1 MRPPRSW
8 VTPVPPWGAFR
19 RAPTGTSAACE
30 RLPFMG
36 LTPWVSATVLGSR
49 PICLVA
55 PCRSQPARPGWAVLS
70 CLNSSLLTSHH
81 ILLSLQLTL
90 KEWFLCM
97 FCFWLPWYEWAG
109 LIINCILLENITVL
123 EKYIGFNLSGIC
135 LHESRLPLP
144 LVFSYRRDDGHA
156 CRQMQP
162 WAHSHLQEDCWPEW
176 CFGTYDY
183 TLVRVKVTVC
193 VVFLHTLT
201 RTPAHPQRDNM
212 YN

>member
-1 MRPPRSW
+1 MGDPSASMGCFPESTHWHLCGVWEAPVCGPRSLGLSHCPGQQARLSCGLMSLSACTSR
-8 VTPVPPWGAFR
+8 VG
-19 RAPTGTSAACE
+19 RALVFEFFSSYFSPHPSVTSAHFE
-30 RLPFMG
+30 RVVFVHVLFLATMI
-36 LTPWVSATVLGSR
+36 WVSRLD
-49 PICLVA
+49 
-55 PCRSQPARPGWAVLS
+55 
-70 CLNSSLLTSHH
+70 
-81 ILLSLQLTL
+81 
-90 KEWFLCM
+90 
-97 FCFWLPWYEWAG
+97 
-109 LIINCILLENITVL
+109 NCILLENITVL

-176 CFGTYDY
+176 CFGTCDY

-212 YN
+212 CN